1 MNIYRIVIL
10 YMIKKLSES
19 ILLSTFLKKSTFIL
33 ILISILFS
41 HCQTQLSSNGNE
53 SNSLLLSR
61 LFLHK
66 DRIRILGQALLP
78 GMVANAT
85 VSIFPIPSNGFCA
98 DGSTLNTS
106 NNLLTSGKTN
116 AYGQFE
122 LSYVSVGKPVC
133 IVVTGDSSTSMSVY
147 IPFSNATKV
156 ISWVDGIHFSAVVQ
170 EPDPT
175 SSRGVDG
182 LYKFLKITPL
192 ASVLEGRFNG
202 LRYTGSGTDKANL
215 ERANNDMLTSFLNGL
230 SGKIEELET
239 TSETYRMRIGG
250 ITQISDTIPA
260 SSPVT
265 SANGVVAFIDIY
277 KIIEYMKYD
286 FSDGI
291 FNGLKITES
300 GSSSSVTYSDFS
312 TTDYSTFLSVKFKNA
327 VKSFLDYLAAD
338 DLPSV
343 LINNQKFCDN
353 SYNCP

>member
-1 MNIYRIVIL
+1 
-10 YMIKKLSES
+10 MIKKIIENLFLSK
-19 ILLSTFLKKSTFIL
+19 TFKISTFIL
-33 ILISILFS
+33 ILFS
-41 HCQTQLSSNGNE
+41 HCQTQLSSNGNDL
-53 SNSLLLSR
+53 NTLLTSR

-85 VSIFPIPSNGFCA
+85 VSIFPIPSNRFCA

-215 ERANNDMLTSFLNGL
+215 ERANNDILTSFLNGL

-343 LINNQKFCDN
+343 LINTQKFCDN